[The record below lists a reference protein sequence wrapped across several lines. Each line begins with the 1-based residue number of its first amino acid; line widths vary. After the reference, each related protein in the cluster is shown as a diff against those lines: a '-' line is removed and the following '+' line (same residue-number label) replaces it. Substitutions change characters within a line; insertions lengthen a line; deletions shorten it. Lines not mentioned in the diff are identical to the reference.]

1 LDDGRTTRISVFLK
15 HQFRYNKM
23 AKGGKRAAKR
33 GGRKPQKRR
42 AKRTVAELASL
53 SVTRAFSLLTTN
65 QTYRLYD
72 VQLSQ
77 FARAVN
83 VAKGYQLYRIKNV
96 KIMASPLA
104 DTFAPG
110 SGTSIPYLYFQVDR
124 TRNLDNIRTATEF
137 KQLGCKPH
145 RMDDKIVTFQYRPS
159 VLNPTLDVAAP
170 VASVFNQYKIS
181 PWLRCQDEAG
191 APGVW
196 NPDTTDHQGIVMLM
210 ENAGGADVAWKI
222 EVVVEFEF
230 KKPSYPTTITET
242 LPEPLEL
249 SSLALEVGA

>member
-1 LDDGRTTRISVFLK
+1 
-15 HQFRYNKM
+15 M

-42 AKRTVAELASL
+42 AKRTVAEKASL

-77 FARAVN
+77 YARAVN

-96 KIMASPLA
+96 KVIASPLS

-110 SGTSIPYLYFQVDR
+110 GGSSVPYLYFQIDR
-124 TRNLDNIRTATEF
+124 TRNLENIRTATEF

-159 VLNPTLDVAAP
+159 VLNTTLDNAATQGG
-170 VASVFNQYKIS
+170 VFNQYKIS
-181 PWLRCQDEAG
+181 PWIRCRDETG

-196 NPDTTDHQGIVMLM
+196 NPDTTDHQGMVMLM
-210 ENAGGADVAWKI
+210 ENTGGADVPFKLEI
-222 EVVVEFEF
+222 VVEFEF
-230 KKPSYPTTITET
+230 MKPSYPTILTET

-249 SSLALEVGA
+249 NDLALEVGA